1 MAEVRSATS
10 GTVTLFR
17 TLVES
22 TAYTGIRAR
31 KRADC
36 PQGRDLPRA
45 ARRAH
50 VTGNGTIASTRQ
62 FEPPPNQPIGGAG
75 FGGLYAHGRTA
86 AGRFSGDAD
95 RPPQPPPRP
104 TRGLSAARARGHK
117 GGWKPLDPNAPRAQM
132 AKTMY
137 QDKSMQVRDICQT
150 LRISRS
156 TLYRWMAS
164 QQQQAAT
171 PIQA

>member
-1 MAEVRSATS
+1 MGNCECGRLKGNPCGTLRLNTINVTMPSAT
-10 GTVTLFR
+10 
-17 TLVES
+17 
-22 TAYTGIRAR
+22 
-31 KRADC
+31 
-36 PQGRDLPRA
+36 
-45 ARRAH
+45 
-50 VTGNGTIASTRQ
+50 
-62 FEPPPNQPIGGAG
+62 
-75 FGGLYAHGRTA
+75 
-86 AGRFSGDAD
+86 
-95 RPPQPPPRP
+95 
-104 TRGLSAARARGHK
+104 RARGHK
-117 GGWKPLDPNAPRAQM
+117 GGWKPLDPNAPWAQM

>member
-1 MAEVRSATS
+1 MARLSPDSTDSGYCTATDSPSDSLAGLALASSARLRW
-10 GTVTLFR
+10 LFCC
-17 TLVES
+17 T
-22 TAYTGIRAR
+22 
-31 KRADC
+31 
-36 PQGRDLPRA
+36 P
-45 ARRAH
+45 RRAH
-50 VTGNGTIASTRQ
+50 VTRNGTIASTRQ
-62 FEPPPNQPIGGAG
+62 FEPPPNEPIVGAG
-75 FGGLYAHGRTA
+75 FGGLYAHGRA
-86 AGRFSGDAD
+86 AADRFSGDAD

-132 AKTMY
+132 TKTMY